1 MINYPRIYSLSTV
14 GVIMHYNQDYL
25 LHPVRT
31 DFTGRNGIGKS
42 LIADLIQL
50 IFVTESNLIVFGT
63 DSVKKKE
70 RQVHTLPYNTS
81 DAYVFMNIEFAHDQ
95 FVTIGVNIPNKKSRP
110 IRSFWILNRAF
121 NDRDNHDL
129 KDLSIE
135 KSNLV
140 IHRNFIMDGTIPP
153 IDKLAVHFRETKSL
167 YLRYFTD
174 AKQKQEFY
182 SFLYHKELL
191 PINLTIEENRKT
203 FAKIIQSFSKA
214 KSLDTDSDKS
224 LKEFLFE
231 SNIDSL
237 EEQYEDNK
245 RELEKLLTD
254 FKELDKY
261 TKEME
266 RKQENLINLRALDEK
281 RIASNQTLL
290 ATKIVLTSQEF
301 KTLNKDLGDAQKKL
315 TEDQNETEYLK
326 TKVLPQV
333 ERLAKYASATI
344 ESTKDINSTLTNYK
358 SIYEEKVKIQ
368 KSIDELLKIDLPDI
382 SEELQQSANM
392 ELFDRKEMARRIL
405 KFVSVYEKYGSV
417 AELEAKTLDQKTKI
431 SEYRNEL
438 AQSIESLQNLKN
450 LISMNKK
457 GTLFAKLFEDGKTLN
472 KNQETVLMA
481 LLSSA
486 FWGKPEKVQ
495 IQTRFVND
503 LNVLDE
509 KFIEEDQDNNGYWLK
524 MGGVREFVPKSK
536 DKQLFANA
544 DELAWAISNRNTE
557 IENEIKSVDD
567 KISELEQFEKG
578 NTFNTTLIGMKY
590 ELDQDLVD
598 HTALSYYKVTLGIIQ
613 NLSSETNKWNQQVKT
628 LDDQLVL
635 LKSTIPT
642 VDEQQLPKEIEKYAA
657 IIEANTQR
665 ERKLSIHQGKKSE
678 RYKALKDSLPNQSGL
693 IKTKEQEK
701 EIIERELKTVTAE
714 YNQYYPDTLP
724 KDHTSTDIQLTELS
738 KQHARD
744 RENYVTEY
752 RSIAREFS
760 NELNKPEVKEQ
771 IDKENYNFNVLE
783 VVLLGNKIKHTD
795 AIAHELRESNRGR
808 ENLMA
813 TIHETMLKIFSK
825 TKKKYE
831 DYDKTIK
838 DLNIFFR
845 TKRISEK
852 YSFRI
857 SLKPHPKFKIDWI
870 NQLQGSSL
878 RAYKPGELPLGD
890 SVEKFV
896 EDFFQKATGYK
907 QRMQLSSLLDPR
919 TYFEVETKL
928 TDDRGND
935 KPGSTGESYS
945 AIVLLGIGRLSIVQE
960 EKRKGIKFLILEE
973 TANLD
978 RVNFNTFPNIAEEF
992 GYQILTMTP
1001 RPYGSDNDQGW
1012 YLHHLLEG
1020 FDDPNINYP
1029 IPNSFFKTNEG
1040 KEDLMTY
1047 LAATTD

>member
-50 IFVTESNLIVFGT
+50 IFITDRNLIVFGT

-70 RQVHTLPYNTS
+70 KQVHTLPYNSS
-81 DAYVFMNIEFAHDQ
+81 DAYVFMNIETGSDQ

-110 IRSFWILNRAF
+110 IRSFWVLNRAF

-129 KDLSIE
+129 KELSID

-140 IHRNFIMDGTIPP
+140 THQNFIMDGTIPP
-153 IDKLAVHFRETKSL
+153 IDKLTVHLRETKNL

-174 AKQKQEFY
+174 TKQKQEFY

-191 PINLTIEENRKT
+191 PTNLTIEENRKT

-245 RELEKLLTD
+245 RELEKLLND

-266 RKQENLINLRALDEK
+266 QKQENLIDLRGLDEK
-281 RIASNQTLL
+281 RMGSHQTLL
-290 ATKIVLTSQEF
+290 ATKIVSTSQ
-301 KTLNKDLGDAQKKL
+301 KLKKLNKELGDAKEKL
-315 TEDQNETEYLK
+315 AADQNETEYLK

-333 ERLAKYASATI
+333 ERLATRASSTI
-344 ESTKDINSTLTNYK
+344 ENSKNIHSTLTQYK
-358 SIYEEKVKIQ
+358 SIYEEKVKIR
-368 KSIDELLKIDLPDI
+368 KSIDELLKIDLPDV
-382 SEELQQSANM
+382 SRELLQSVNM
-392 ELFDRKEMARRIL
+392 ELFDRKEMKRRIL
-405 KFVSVYEKYGSV
+405 KFIPIYEKYGSV
-417 AELEAKTLDQKTKI
+417 AELEAKTLDQKKKI
-431 SEYRNEL
+431 AEYRNEL
-438 AQSIESLQNLKN
+438 RQSIDSLQNLSS
-450 LISMNKK
+450 LISRNKK
-457 GTLFAKLFEDGKTLN
+457 GTLFAKLFEEGKTLN
-472 KNQETVLMA
+472 KKQETVLMA
-481 LLSSA
+481 ILSNA
-486 FWGKPEKVQ
+486 FWGKPETIHAQ
-495 IQTRFVND
+495 ARYVND
-503 LNVLDE
+503 LSVLDE

-524 MGGVREFVPKSK
+524 MGEVREFVPKSTE
-536 DKQLFANA
+536 KQMFANA
-544 DELAWAISNRNTE
+544 DELAWAVSNKKTQ
-557 IENEIKSVDD
+557 IESDIKSVND
-567 KISELEQFEKG
+567 KISELDQFEKG
-578 NTFNTTLIGMKY
+578 NAFNAALIGMNY

-598 HTALSYYKVTLGIIQ
+598 HTALASYKETLSIIQ

-635 LKSTIPT
+635 LKSQVPS

-657 IIEANTQR
+657 IVDINTQR

-678 RYKALKDSLPNQSGL
+678 RHKALKENLPTQSGL

-701 EIIERELKTVTAE
+701 ETIEQELKIAAAE
-714 YNQYYPDTLP
+714 YDQYYPDTSPEDYASMVL
-724 KDHTSTDIQLTELS
+724 SLVELS
-738 KQHARD
+738 TRYTKH

-752 RSIAREFS
+752 KSIAREFS

-771 IDKENYNFNVLE
+771 IDKESYSFNILE
-783 VVLLGNKIKHTD
+783 VALLGNKIKHTD

-870 NQLQGSSL
+870 NQLQSSSL

-907 QRMQLSSLLDPR
+907 QRIQLSSLLDPR

-928 TDDRGND
+928 TDDWGNN

-960 EKRKGIKFLILEE
+960 EKRNGIKFLILEE

-1047 LAATTD
+1047 LSATSN